1 LLIGFEKLLLQSDCR
16 LCSFLPNIEE
26 WYRAGLSVFIDL
38 HHKEGGSG
46 SLKDWCDADRPLPC
60 DQAVHSCSWG
70 RFMQERKMASD
81 QRDTSAMGAFA
92 GPLGMFTPVMD
103 YMIDAA
109 QRGVLFCDVM
119 RQRGNQY
126 RERLAETVPH
136 VLDYEVELVVD
147 GRTLDRPVNYALARV
162 IPPAGIEFDSK
173 RRPFVVVDPRAGHGP
188 GIGGFKADSEI
199 GVAFKAGHPCYFI
212 GFLPEP
218 MPGQTIEDIARA
230 EAVFLEKVI
239 ALHPEAD
246 GKPCVIGNCQAGWAV
261 MMLAAIRPELFG
273 PIIVAGSPLSYW
285 AGVRGKFPMRYSG
298 GLLGGSWLTA
308 LTGDLGHGKFDGA
321 WLVQNFENQNP
332 ANTLWSKPYNLYS
345 KIDTEAPRYLG
356 FEKWWGGHVNL
367 NAEEIQFIVD
377 ELFIG
382 NNLAAGRIQTSN
394 GTSIDLRNIRS
405 PIVVFCSK
413 GDNITPPQQA
423 LGWIL
428 DLYENVDEIR
438 SCGQTIVYTIHETI
452 GHLGIFVSGG
462 VAKKEHGEFSSNIDL
477 IDTLPPGLYEAVLE
491 NKAGDTAN
499 PDLVTG
505 NWVMR
510 CEARTLD
517 DIRALGGND
526 AADERR
532 FATAAR
538 VSEINLSL
546 YRTFAQPMVRAM
558 VNSPMAEW
566 MQQLHPLRLQY
577 EFFSNANPLMAPVAT
592 LAEQVRKDRKP
603 SEANNPFVA
612 MQENASRQIV
622 AGLDAWR
629 DMTEALAERTF
640 LTIYGLPSLQAAV
653 GLDPAATRPL
663 RQAAK
668 SPLHQELLQKRIA
681 ELKSRIP
688 IGGLREAVIR
698 GLLYAGMTRAAIDE
712 RGFELTRRI
721 RQAHGDIPL
730 SDFKALVREQFNM
743 LLIDQ
748 EGALR
753 AIPAM
758 LPSDAEERRKAF
770 DLIKQVLGAR
780 GEMSPEDEKRM
791 SEVAR
796 LFDVDDKRSGNQI
809 PFRRTRKELQ
819 NRAS

>member
-1 LLIGFEKLLLQSDCR
+1 
-16 LCSFLPNIEE
+16 
-26 WYRAGLSVFIDL
+26 
-38 HHKEGGSG
+38 
-46 SLKDWCDADRPLPC
+46 
-60 DQAVHSCSWG
+60 
-70 RFMQERKMASD
+70 
-81 QRDTSAMGAFA
+81 
-92 GPLGMFTPVMD
+92 MFTPVMD

-796 LFDVDDKRSGNQI
+796 LFDVDDKRSGDQT